1 MNKQVI
7 EPAPRKRSAY
17 RIVFTL
23 LLVVLSA
30 QTIVVHYPYR
40 VWLLGA
46 SLGAV
51 AAITLFLRVGWTIP
65 CMIGGVYAGLI
76 ADPPV
81 KGGTPESQ
89 MWETVTAIVVGTVVG
104 LLAGLAI
111 DAMEC
116 NARKAP

>member
-1 MNKQVI
+1 MNEQVI

-23 LLVVLSA
+23 LLVVLST
-30 QTIVVHYPYR
+30 QTVVIHYPYR
-40 VWLLGA
+40 LWSLGA

-89 MWETVTAIVVGTVVG
+89 MWETVWLIIFFTIAGLVVG
-104 LLAGLAI
+104 LVI
-111 DAMEC
+111 DAAGR
-116 NARKAP
+116 NK